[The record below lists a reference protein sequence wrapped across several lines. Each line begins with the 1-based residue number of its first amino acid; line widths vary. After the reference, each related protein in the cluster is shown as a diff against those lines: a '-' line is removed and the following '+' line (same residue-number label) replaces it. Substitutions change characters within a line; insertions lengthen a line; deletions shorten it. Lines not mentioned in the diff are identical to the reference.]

1 MKKINKKQNNNLV
14 PGIIFLIIGAVFI
27 VYLLI
32 SIVNGKLFTGFN
44 KNVSI
49 TEYVTKISFLIF
61 GIASILNGLF
71 LVKGKRYI
79 VLLSIIISSL
89 IMIFVPI
96 VTINAQPYNSN
107 AGQISKIAELNEKK
121 DSNPDGSGE
130 ITGEAA
136 NAEAEILKDNLQRE
150 NNENIC
156 ISFLL
161 GIVCAALI
169 TSAIFYDKKN
179 VE

>member
-1 MKKINKKQNNNLV
+1 MKKLQKTSKKELTAGVFFLV
-14 PGIIFLIIGAVFI
+14 IGAVFI

-32 SIVNGKLFTGFN
+32 SVFKGNTFISFT
-44 KNVSI
+44 KNISI
-49 TEYVTKISFLIF
+49 TEYITKISFLVF
-61 GIASILNGLF
+61 GVASILNGL
-71 LVKGKRYI
+71 LLIKGKKYMT
-79 VLLSIIISSL
+79 LLSIIISSL
-89 IMIFVPI
+89 IMIFVP
-96 VTINAQPYNSN
+96 VTTINAQPYNSN
-107 AGQISKIAELNEKK
+107 AEQISKIAELNEKK
-121 DSNPDGSGE
+121 DDNPDGSEG

-161 GIVCAALI
+161 GVFCAALI